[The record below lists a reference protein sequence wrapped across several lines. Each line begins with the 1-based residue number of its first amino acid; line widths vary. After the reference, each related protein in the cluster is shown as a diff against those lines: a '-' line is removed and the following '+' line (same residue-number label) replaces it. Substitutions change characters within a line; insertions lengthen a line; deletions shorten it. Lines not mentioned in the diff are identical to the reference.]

1 MTAHSSPHPDTALII
16 EDDDDI
22 RRLLEMTISQAGL
35 EVESAGTGQEGLE
48 QAQQKSYS
56 MITVDIGLPDI
67 NGLEV
72 VRSLRQSY
80 TGPVVII
87 SARSSESDKE
97 AGMAAGADLFLT
109 KPFRP
114 RALREQFATL
124 LQDIST
130 R

>member
-1 MTAHSSPHPDTALII
+1 MTSHPSPHTDTALII

-35 EVESAGTGQEGLE
+35 EVESVSTGQDGLDQAE
-48 QAQQKSYS
+48 QKPYS

-67 NGLEV
+67 SGLEV
-72 VRSLRQSY
+72 VRSLRQTY

-87 SARSSESDKE
+87 SARSSESDKD
-97 AGMAAGADLFLT
+97 AGLAAGADLFLT

-114 RALREQFATL
+114 RALREQFASL
-124 LQDIST
+124 LENSAT

>member
-1 MTAHSSPHPDTALII
+1 MTAGPTVQSETALII

-22 RRLLEMTISQAGL
+22 RRLLEMTIGQAGL
-35 EVESAGTGQEGLE
+35 AVESASTGQEGLDH
-48 QAQQKSYS
+48 AQHKAYS

-67 NGLEV
+67 NGLEIV
-72 VRSLRQSY
+72 HTLREHY

-87 SARSSESDKE
+87 SARSSDADRS
-97 AGMAAGADLFLT
+97 AGLAAGADLFLT

-114 RALREQFATL
+114 RELRQQFASL
-124 LQDIST
+124 LQDAGV